1 MWVTGA
7 RRCVVI
13 LLAVHVVVLPSCLAP
28 RASGTDHAWILG
40 EQCSLT
46 LAGLLFCWIALFVL
60 AFSSWRGV
68 SSLGF
73 VAAYAADRTL

>member
-1 MWVTGA
+1 M
-7 RRCVVI
+7 I

-28 RASGTDHAWILG
+28 RVWEG

-68 SSLGF
+68 SSVGF